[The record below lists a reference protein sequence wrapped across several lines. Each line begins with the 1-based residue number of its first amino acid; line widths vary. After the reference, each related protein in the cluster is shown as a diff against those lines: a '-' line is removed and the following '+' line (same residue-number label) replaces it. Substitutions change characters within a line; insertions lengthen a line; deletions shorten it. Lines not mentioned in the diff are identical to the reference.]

1 MSNST
6 NIGHL
11 VRALAAAAAF
21 SATGCGGEP
30 ANHVTPIDDA
40 GAVRDGEDPTT
51 REPRTLNP
59 ENLDDLYLETG
70 VVRDDDGHAYGE
82 LILLQTPLG
91 PDQIPALSAMPG
103 YGSLA
108 DYRAGMEGV
117 VLFTPQ
123 AFATYLF
130 GPGGAASP
138 GDEQT
143 LGDGPNRGET
153 LLGVLQQA
161 YRRTGIEAMNLS
173 NDDAGAI
180 RAAGQL
186 TAIYE
191 SLFVNDT
198 GRGVQFD
205 YANPI
210 VGGRTAAGTSFLAYP
225 ILTDGGNPALF
236 VACGGCM
243 PLPTPEAGPRYGSY
257 SPMPVP
263 EIVNVVDAMVELVTT
278 GF

>member
-1 MSNST
+1 MSTRSDLS
-6 NIGHL
+6 HL

-21 SATGCGGEP
+21 SAGCGGEP

-59 ENLDDLYLETG
+59 ESLEDLYLETG
-70 VVRDDDGHAYGE
+70 VVRNDDGHGYGE
-82 LILLQTPLG
+82 VILFQTPLG
-91 PDQIPALSAMPG
+91 PDQIPALNAMPG

-117 VLFTPQ
+117 VLVTPQ
-123 AFATYLF
+123 AFASYLF
-130 GPGGAASP
+130 GPAGAASP

-143 LGDGPNRGET
+143 LGDGPNRGKS
-153 LLGVLQQA
+153 LLGVLQEA

-180 RAAGQL
+180 RAADQL
-186 TAIYE
+186 TAIYQA
-191 SLFVNDT
+191 LFVNDT

-205 YANPI
+205 PANPI
-210 VGGRTAAGTSFLAYP
+210 VGGRTAAGTPFLAYP
-225 ILTDGGNPALF
+225 ILVDGGNPALF

-243 PLPTPEAGPRYGSY
+243 PLPTPEAGLRYDRY

-263 EIVNVVDAMVELVTT
+263 EIANVVDAMVELGTT